1 MIAAG
6 FFAASP
12 YLDFPWYLI
21 AFVSVNLAT
30 FLLFCLD
37 KRLAALESRRIPE
50 RTLHLTAFLFGS
62 PGAIVAMHIFRHKTR
77 KTSFQLV
84 LALLVLIQ
92 VAAVVGFLC
101 VQEPGFFFGG

>member
-1 MIAAG
+1 MKSPDVPFLILWAAMIAAG

-50 RTLHLTAFLFGS
+50 RTLHLTAFRQARSS
-62 PGAIVAMHIFRHKTR
+62 PCTFFDTR
-77 KTSFQLV
+77 LV
-84 LALLVLIQ
+84 RPH
-92 VAAVVGFLC
+92 FSLC
-101 VQEPGFFFGG
+101 LRCWS